1 MINVVQKVQN
11 QKDVNLIIIL
21 DHFIDESI
29 RREIKISAI
38 FLK

>member
-1 MINVVQKVQN
+1 MNVVQKVQK

-29 RREIKISAI
+29 RSEIKISTI